1 MKKCLTEE
9 LVLIILYSYI
19 WGLNHKKYKMNL
31 KSFKVAAAAM
41 VMVGM
46 VFTGC
51 TGEDGDDGPAGNAN
65 VQSFSYTL
73 ADTSWTQGRATI
85 AVPALTKSIADN
97 GHVAVYYTNDSLSTD
112 TISWRP
118 LPYDFRTS
126 NGSFIISN
134 TYQIGQINI
143 TALAAYGNLFSSSIP
158 GVDTYWRVVL
168 IPSSAKVEGVNTSN
182 YEEVKAVYGIQEF
195 DVR

>member
-65 VQSFSYTL
+65 VQSDTYTVIDTDWSGGRATFYHAGISQSVVNSGTVQTFFTGDSITSETEWISLPSGNFSYTYKTDSVVFL
-73 ADTSWTQGRATI
+73 TPGFAGANFTTYYKVVAI
-85 AVPALTKSIADN
+85 AS
-97 GHVAVYYTNDSLSTD
+97 G
-112 TISWRP
+112 
-118 LPYDFRTS
+118 
-126 NGSFIISN
+126 
-134 TYQIGQINI
+134 
-143 TALAAYGNLFSSSIP
+143 
-158 GVDTYWRVVL
+158 
-168 IPSSAKVEGVNTSN
+168 AKIEGLDENS
-182 YEEVKAVYGIQEF
+182 YEELQMVYGFE
-195 DVR
+195 D